1 MVPGFS
7 CGSAARGAVRLG
19 ALPPPTRDV
28 TTGDGQEPWLL
39 EGRTGERVSSK
50 RQSPHTAG
58 LGWWP
63 PCRGHVRRVQGGA
76 PRREA
81 AECRG
86 GSSSE
91 KAEARQR
98 QGQAHTALL
107 PAAGRTSGLPEEP
120 PQGSDGG
127 HSPGRTPPRFPPLL
141 LGAPAGPE
149 GGGSPGPA
157 LTMMLPLPPP
167 HRPASSRAAAAPHG
181 RDGRV
186 AAALYRGRHR
196 GSGADRPA
204 RDSSV
209 RSHKFAYVANICIH
223 LHRYGGAARQPAGCN
238 GGATEEQHPSTP
250 PGSLP
255 RRSHGRP
262 RGLPEGRA
270 GGHKGWSCY
279 ACRSWQRGFS

>member
-1 MVPGFS
+1 MR
-7 CGSAARGAVRLG
+7 GSAPNASPLTRQGLPGGLLASDTSDGCKGVLQGGRLLSAGEGAAQKRLKPGRGRGKHTRHSCQQLAAHLGSQRSPPREAMGVTARGGPRRV
-19 ALPPPTRDV
+19 LPP
-28 TTGDGQEPWLL
+28 
-39 EGRTGERVSSK
+39 
-50 RQSPHTAG
+50 
-58 LGWWP
+58 
-63 PCRGHVRRVQGGA
+63 
-76 PRREA
+76 
-81 AECRG
+81 
-86 GSSSE
+86 
-91 KAEARQR
+91 
-98 QGQAHTALL
+98 
-107 PAAGRTSGLPEEP
+107 
-120 PQGSDGG
+120 
-127 HSPGRTPPRFPPLL
+127 L

-167 HRPASSRAAAAPHG
+167 HRPASPRAAAAPHG

-209 RSHKFAYVANICIH
+209 RSHKFAYVAHICIH
-223 LHRYGGAARQPAGCN
+223 LHRYGGATRQPAGCN
-238 GGATEEQHPSTP
+238 GGATEEQHPPSP